1 MGQPRSWG
9 HLGAINES
17 TLKKHDCNKPVLG
30 REIRTSDY
38 LLNPD
43 SLLLSGPSLRAVP
56 WLRRRFGSRSYCYD
70 REGPKTDIRT
80 EGEDG
85 GSDHNGFCTAF
96 PHFFDQRLA
105 LEWGVQ
111 YRQEES

>member
-1 MGQPRSWG
+1 MIDKD
-9 HLGAINES
+9 L
-17 TLKKHDCNKPVLG
+17 
-30 REIRTSDY
+30 
-38 LLNPD
+38 
-43 SLLLSGPSLRAVP
+43 
-56 WLRRRFGSRSYCYD
+56 
-70 REGPKTDIRT
+70 KTDIRT